1 MQLAAIDIG
10 TNSVHMIVVRVR
22 PDLSFEVIDS
32 EKAMVRLGAGGLDGR
47 QLTGEA
53 MDAALQALTRFKR
66 LALAHQVDEILA
78 AATSAV
84 REAKNGG
91 EFLARIEETTGI
103 RAGVIPG
110 AEEARLIHQ
119 AAVYGVDV
127 GLGRAVVIDIGGG
140 SVEITLGSGTTVTSA
155 RSFKLGVIRLT
166 ERFVKSDPLS
176 DRDEERLNKHILDEV
191 GSYCD
196 ELVAAGF
203 DRVIGTS
210 GTILSLGAMA
220 ATPSGGAPPSEV
232 RNLRVPAKQ
241 IRRLRKDLVAL
252 GLDARREFPGMDPR
266 RADLDVAGAVLLDA
280 ILKRLG
286 ADELTLCDLALR
298 EGLVLD
304 YIRTNTRHIAQTDRI
319 PDVRRRSTVEL
330 AERCNYSA
338 DHSQQVVTLALALFD
353 QTRAIHGL
361 TNREREW
368 LEYAAL
374 MHDIG
379 VHISYQRHHRH
390 SHYLILNGDLR
401 GFDPDEI
408 AVIALIARYH
418 RRGTPKKTHEEY
430 AQLAPTLRPAVRALA
445 SILRVAESLD
455 RSHAQVVAQL
465 EFKSGDKEAVI
476 CVTTTEDAELEL
488 WAANRHI
495 EPFAELVGKPV
506 RVEMAAGPASL
517 PVSRATVSHVGR
529 VTPN

>member
-32 EKAMVRLGAGGLDGR
+32 EKLMVRLGAGGLDGG
-47 QLTGEA
+47 QLTVEA
-53 MDAALQALTRFKR
+53 MDAALEALARFKR
-66 LALAHQVDEILA
+66 LAVAHSVDEILA

-91 EFLARIEETTGI
+91 EFLTRIEEATGI

-119 AAVYGVDV
+119 AAVYGVDI
-127 GLGRAVVIDIGGG
+127 GGGRAVVIDIGGG
-140 SVEITLGSGTTVTSA
+140 SVEITLGSGTSVQSA

-166 ERFVKSDPLS
+166 ERFVRSDPLS
-176 DRDEERLNKHILDEV
+176 DRDEERLNKHILNEV
-191 GSYCD
+191 GDYCD
-196 ELVAAGF
+196 ELVVAGF

-220 ATPSGGAPPSEV
+220 ATPAGGMPPSEV

-241 IRRLRKDLVAL
+241 IRRLRKELV
-252 GLDARREFPGMDPR
+252 GLPLDGRRELPGMDPR
-266 RADLDVAGAVLLDA
+266 RADLDVAGSVLLDT

-304 YIRTNTRHIAQTDRI
+304 YIRSNTRHIAQTDQI

-338 DHSQQVVTLALALFD
+338 EHAQQVVMLALALFD
-353 QTRAIHGL
+353 QTRPVHGL
-361 TNREREW
+361 ADREREW

-418 RRGTPKKTHEEY
+418 RRGTPKKAHEEY
-430 AQLAPTLRPAVRALA
+430 AQLPPPLRPAVRALA

-455 RSHAQVVAQL
+455 RGHAQVVTCL
-465 EFKSGDKEAVI
+465 EFTNGNGGAVI
-476 CVTTTEDAELEL
+476 RATTSGDAELEL

-495 EPFAELVGKPV
+495 EPFAELLGKPV
-506 RVEMAAGPASL
+506 RVEVATDTSM
-517 PVSRATVSHVGR
+517 SRPPRTTTSHVGR